1 MSAHTHNHAPA
12 SFDRIFALGIAL
24 NLAFVVIE
32 AFCGWRIDSLA
43 LLADAGHNLSDV
55 ASLILAWAASWA
67 GRLKPDHRHTYG
79 WQRASIMAAFVNAV
93 VLLIAMG
100 ALAWEA
106 AHRLGTP
113 GSTDGKTILV
123 VAAAGVVV
131 NGLTAALFVR
141 GSHCDLNLRGA
152 FLHMAADALVSLGVL
167 ISGALYLWQGWS
179 WLDPV
184 MSLGIAAVIV
194 LGSWGL
200 LRQSLHL
207 LFDGVPATIDFNEV
221 QQWLSHLP
229 GVAAVHD
236 LHIWAMSTSR
246 TALTAH
252 LVMPDGFPGNPF
264 YQQMEHGLQERF
276 HIHHATV
283 QIETEALDHGCP
295 APAKNPAS

>member
-1 MSAHTHNHAPA
+1 MSAHTHQPA
-12 SFDRIFALGIAL
+12 AFDRAFALGIGL

-32 AFCGWRIDSLA
+32 ALCGWHINSLA

-67 GRLKPDHRHTYG
+67 GRAKPDHRHTYG

-113 GSTDGKTILV
+113 GSTDGKTILI

-141 GSHCDLNLRGA
+141 GSHTDLNLRGA
-152 FLHMAADALVSLGVL
+152 FLHMAADAMVSLGVL
-167 ISGALYLWQGWS
+167 ISGALYLWQGWP
-179 WLDPV
+179 WLDPA
-184 MSLGIAAVIV
+184 MSLGIAAVII

-207 LFDGVPATIDFNEV
+207 LFDGVPAAINLDEV
-221 QQWLSHLP
+221 RQWLCHLP
-229 GVAAVHD
+229 GVTAVHD
-236 LHIWAMSTSR
+236 LHVWAMSTSQ

-252 LVMPDGFPGNPF
+252 LVMPDGFPGNTF

-295 APAKNPAS
+295 APAKSSSP